1 MTVKGL
7 PDELYKLCNDIFLE
21 CDQFGS
27 YERLCSF
34 CRGHQKLYFLKL
46 KLKRASDLQELYELN
61 LPILVESEH
70 EQYGWIFP
78 TFLEAL
84 KQACP
89 EGDARRGKLD
99 FLSVKVKELRNQAQV
114 CLPQKPN
121 SEQRLFKS
129 LLRIDFE
136 EQEDLV
142 KQALDSQTPYKKTAA
157 FLVHGEEKFG
167 QETLVTRLSQL
178 PQLRNGR
185 QVKIKACGMND
196 ISNLWDEVAKY
207 LGIANQSAALS
218 AEQIIDA
225 ICQILQ
231 TQNLIF
237 IIYEVNRTYLG
248 FLPELLQEFWQLII
262 DKIYQKNNKETY
274 LVMFLVD
281 NKGYVCKSGVSLA
294 WQLNQPE
301 YPQIPLYLP
310 PVSRFPQR
318 KLQEW
323 LGMAQAAEV
332 VPESLCA
339 ETLLVESQG
348 GVPELVY
355 QRICH
360 YCGSSWEGKLAQ
372 WLIQ

>member
-1 MTVKGL
+1 MKGL
-7 PDELYKLCNDIFLE
+7 PDELYILCKDILLE

-27 YERLCSF
+27 YERLRSF
-34 CRGHQKLYFLKL
+34 CRGHQKLHFLRFQL
-46 KLKRASDLQELYELN
+46 RQAADLLELYELN
-61 LPILVESEH
+61 LPILLESEH
-70 EQYGWIFP
+70 EQHGWIFP
-78 TFLEAL
+78 IFLEAL

-89 EGDARRGKLD
+89 DGDARRGKLNH
-99 FLSVKVKELRNQAQV
+99 LSVKVKELRNQPQAYT
-114 CLPQKPN
+114 PQKPK
-121 SEQRLFKS
+121 SEQRLFKL
-129 LLRIDFE
+129 LLRIDFD

-142 KQALDSQTPYKKTAA
+142 RQALESQTFYKKTAA
-157 FLVHGEEKFG
+157 FLVHGEDKFG

-185 QVKIKACGMND
+185 QIKIKACGMND
-196 ISNLWDEVAKY
+196 ISNLWNEVAKY
-207 LGIANQSAALS
+207 LCTYNQSAGLLS
-218 AEQIIDA
+218 EEVIDI

-237 IIYEVNRTYLG
+237 IISEVNRTYIG
-248 FLPELLQEFWQLII
+248 FLSELLQDFWQLII
-262 DKIYQKNNKETY
+262 DKISQKNYKETY

-281 NKGYVCKSGVSLA
+281 NKGYVYKSGVSLA

-301 YPQIPLYLP
+301 YPKIPLYLP
-310 PVSRFPQR
+310 PVSRFPQK

>member
-1 MTVKGL
+1 VKGL
-7 PDELYKLCNDIFLE
+7 PDELYILCNDIFLE
-21 CDQFGS
+21 CDQFCS

-34 CRGHQKLYFLKL
+34 CRGHQKLYFLKF
-46 KLKRASDLQELYELN
+46 KLKKANDLQELYELN
-61 LPILVESEH
+61 LPILLESEH
-70 EQYGWIFP
+70 EQHGWIFP

-89 EGDARRGKLD
+89 EGDARRIKLD
-99 FLSVKVKELRNQAQV
+99 KLSAKVQELKNQPKVYQ
-114 CLPQKPN
+114 LQKPE

-129 LLRIDFE
+129 LLRIDFD

-142 KQALDSQTPYKKTAA
+142 KQALESQPFYKKTAA

-185 QVKIKACGMND
+185 QIKIKACGMND
-196 ISNLWDEVAKY
+196 ISKLWNEVAKY
-207 LGIANQSAALS
+207 LCTSNQSDGLS
-218 AEQIIDA
+218 PEQVIDIIYE
-225 ICQILQ
+225 CLH

-237 IIYEVNRTYLG
+237 IIYEVNRTYIG
-248 FLPELLQEFWQLII
+248 FLPELFQDFWQLII
-262 DKIYQKNNKETY
+262 DRIHQKNHKETY

-281 NKGYVCKSGVSLA
+281 NKGYVCKSGVPLA

-301 YPQIPLYLP
+301 YPRIPLYLP

-348 GVPELVY
+348 GIPELVY
-355 QRICH
+355 QRICQ
-360 YCGSSWEGKLAQ
+360 YCGTSWEGKLAQ

>member
-1 MTVKGL
+1 MQGL
-7 PDELYKLCNDIFLE
+7 PFQLNKLCRNILLE
-21 CDQFGS
+21 CEQFES
-27 YERLCSF
+27 YDRLSSF
-34 CRGHQKLYFLKL
+34 CKGHQELYFLKL
-46 KLKRASDLQELYELN
+46 QLKKANNLQELYELN
-61 LPILVESEH
+61 LPILIESNH
-70 EQYGWIFP
+70 EQYGWVFP
-78 TFLEAL
+78 IFLEAL

-99 FLSVKVKELRNQAQV
+99 VLSVKVKELKTQLQV
-114 CLPQKPN
+114 CIPQKPE

-129 LLRIDFE
+129 LLRIDFD

-142 KQALDSQTPYKKTAA
+142 KQALDSQTFYKKTAA
-157 FLVHGEEKFG
+157 FLVHGEENFG
-167 QETLVTRLSQL
+167 QETLLTRLSQL

-196 ISNLWDEVAKY
+196 ISILWNEVAKY
-207 LGIANQSAALS
+207 LGISNQPVSLS
-218 AEQIIDA
+218 SEEVIDK

-237 IIYEVNRTYLG
+237 IFYEINRTYIG

-262 DKIYQKNNKETY
+262 DKIHQKNKASTY

-281 NKGYVCKSGVSLA
+281 NKGNVCKSGVSLA
-294 WQLNQPE
+294 WQVSQPE
-301 YPQIPLYLP
+301 YPRIPLYLP

-323 LGMAQAAEV
+323 LGMAQATEV

-348 GVPELVY
+348 GIPELVY

-360 YCGSSWEGKLAQ
+360 YCGSSWEGKLAK